1 MQHEAPVLLAGNRSD
16 IDLMAELI
24 RQLPPW
30 VHGQVLVEVREPAH
44 IEELEVPAGLAVHWL
59 VRESA
64 QSPTPQPGA
73 RLIDAVTAWIAEW
86 VPAEGSDDP
95 GPELIWVG
103 GSDWPEVTGLCQ
115 DLIHRHT
122 RLHLHHADVF

>member
-44 IEELEVPAGLAVHWL
+44 IEELEVPA
-59 VRESA
+59 
-64 QSPTPQPGA
+64 
-73 RLIDAVTAWIAEW
+73 
-86 VPAEGSDDP
+86 EGSDDP